1 LKQLLKVIERENII
15 MKFLNNPQLQLAFD
29 FVQYTDQNIFLTGKA
44 GTGKTT
50 FLLNLKGKL
59 NKRMIVVAPTGV
71 AAINAHGVTIHSF
84 FQLPFGP
91 HIPTEEGGKSAAE
104 IRQDAYNQASTN
116 KFNRDK
122 INIIRSLDLLIIDEI
137 SMVRADVLDAI
148 DEVLRRYKNRYK
160 PFGGVQLLMIGD
172 LQQLPP
178 VVRNDDWEILRDY
191 YTTMFFF
198 GSKALQKT
206 SHIPIELR
214 HIYRQSDDRFISLLN
229 KVRDNKIDEET
240 LIALN
245 KRFVPGFA
253 NDSDDGYITLTSHVV
268 QAQKINETKLEK
280 LPGKNHSYKAI
291 VTGEFPE
298 YSFPTDNELL
308 LKIGAQVMF
317 IKNDISHDK
326 QFYNGKI
333 GKVVGFEDDNIL
345 VQCPDEEYPIIVAP
359 LEWNNYKYSID
370 EGTKEIKE
378 TSIGTFLQYPLKLAW
393 AITIHKSQGLTFE
406 KAIIDANAAFAHG
419 QVYVALS
426 RCKTL
431 EGIVLNSLISPSS
444 IKTDYTIT
452 AFTQEAEQNQPDEV
466 KLETAKQ
473 AYQHTLVTE
482 LFDYN
487 PIDRRMRALSNILSE
502 HKASLHDSFRDTFY
516 AMSDLLKSELVEVS
530 FKFGNHIKPLLVQ
543 QANIEENQA
552 LQERI
557 KKGCLYFHEKTNAII
572 YTVLQNT
579 VLETDNKAVRKAISD
594 AIEKLVQETNVKLLS
609 LKACMEGFSMTTYL
623 DARAKAVIEK
633 PEIKREKRGAE
644 EWVSNAIPNP
654 KLYALL
660 KKWRNNKAEEN
671 NIDQYM
677 VIQQKTLV
685 ELVTKLPVTNHE
697 LKLVKGFGKVK
708 TIQFGDEVLAIIK
721 TYLFDHRADSTN
733 VMHESEVP
741 YASPSAEEILEEPKK
756 KSAKAVKVEKERII
770 SDSVSFE
777 LFNNGHSI
785 AEIAKERGI
794 TVSTIETHLGKYVES
809 GEIGIQ
815 NIISKEKIDLISEYY
830 LNNQLSGIGQ
840 AKEALGDDISYSEI
854 RFFLRHLAYLKKMAS
869 K

>member
-1 LKQLLKVIERENII
+1 MEP
-15 MKFLNNPQLQLAFD
+15 FNNPQLQLAYD

-91 HIPTEEGGKSAAE
+91 HIPTEEGGKSAAQ

-191 YTTMFFF
+191 YSTMFFF
-198 GSKALQKT
+198 GSRALQKT
-206 SHIPIELR
+206 SHIPIELK
-214 HIYRQSDDRFISLLN
+214 HIYRQSDDRFIGLLN
-229 KVRDNKIDEET
+229 KVRDNRIDEET
-240 LIALN
+240 LQALN

-253 NDSDDGYITLTSHVV
+253 NDSDDGYITLTSHVA

-280 LPGKNHSYKAI
+280 IPGKNHSFTAI

-298 YSFPTDNELL
+298 FSFPADNELL
-308 LKIGAQVMF
+308 LKIDAQVMF
-317 IKNDISHDK
+317 IKNDISHEK

-333 GKVVGFEDDNIL
+333 GKVVGFEDSQIL
-345 VQCPDEEYPIIVAP
+345 VQCPEEDFPISVAP

-431 EGIVLNSLISPSS
+431 EGIVLNSPISPSS

-502 HKASLHDSFRDTFY
+502 HKTSLLDSYRDIFY
-516 AMSDLLKSELVEVS
+516 NMSDLLKSDLLDVS
-530 FKFGNHIKPLLVQ
+530 FNFGIKLKPLIAQ
-543 QANIEENQA
+543 QANIEENP
-552 LQERI
+552 LVQERI
-557 KKGCLYFHEKTNAII
+557 QKGSVYFHEKTNSII
-572 YTVLQNT
+572 YKVLQDT
-579 VLETDNKAVRKAISD
+579 PLETDNKAVRKAISE
-594 AIEKLVQETNVKLLS
+594 AIEKLLQETNVKLLS
-609 LKACMEGFSMTTYL
+609 LKACMAGFNMTTYL

-633 PEIKREKRGAE
+633 PETKREKRGAE

-660 KKWRNNKAEEN
+660 KKWRNDKAEEN

-677 VIQQKTLV
+677 VLQQKTLV
-685 ELVTKLPVTNHE
+685 ELVTKLPVTSHE

-708 TIQFGDEVLAIIK
+708 TIQFGEEVLAIIK
-721 TYLFDHRADSTN
+721 TYLFDHRADYPN
-733 VMHESEVP
+733 VLHESSVP
-741 YASPSAEEILEEPKK
+741 YGSPMAEEILEEPKK
-756 KSAKAVKVEKERII
+756 KPAKAVKVKKEKII
-770 SDSVSFE
+770 SDLVSFE
-777 LFNNGHSI
+777 LFNNGHTI
-785 AEIAKERGI
+785 EEIASERGM

-809 GEIGIQ
+809 GEIEIQ
-815 NIISKEKIDLISEYY
+815 KIIAKEKIDLISEYY

-840 AKEALGDDISYSEI
+840 AKESLGDDISYSEI
-854 RFFLRHLAYLKKMAS
+854 RFFLRHLAYLKKIGAE
-869 K
+869 